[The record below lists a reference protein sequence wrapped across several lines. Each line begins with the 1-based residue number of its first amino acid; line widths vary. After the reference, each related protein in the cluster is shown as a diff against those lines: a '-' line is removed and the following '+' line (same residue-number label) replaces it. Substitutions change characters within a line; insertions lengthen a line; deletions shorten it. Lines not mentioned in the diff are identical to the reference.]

1 MKTVAKARD
10 SRRKIGL
17 FGEWLAVEYLKSI
30 GWQIEARGW
39 RFGRSSEIDIVAR
52 TDDAFL
58 VFVEVKT
65 RRVSSEWQ
73 EAAASAFDTI
83 TMKKQKRLAAMSQRY
98 ILQTRTKLSSCRFDV
113 IFVGVDPG
121 LYRQISSI
129 EQVFG
134 NHLPNSPTFS
144 KSPGVVDSPVL
155 TIEQHDSGLLTVSA
169 TSSDLTFSFNILH
182 VENALT

>member
-1 MKTVAKARD
+1 MKTVLKAND

-17 FGEWLAVEYLKSI
+17 FGEWLAAAYLKSL

-39 RFGRSSEIDIVAR
+39 RFGRSSEIDIVACI
-52 TDDAFL
+52 DDSFL

-65 RRVSSEWQ
+65 RRVSCEWQ

-83 TMKKQKRLAAMSQRY
+83 TMRKQNRLAAMSQRY
-98 ILQTRTKLSSCRFDV
+98 ILQTQSKLSSCRFDV
-113 IFVGVDPG
+113 VFVGVDPG

-129 EQVFG
+129 EHLFG
-134 NHLPNSPTFS
+134 NHNSSNCS

-169 TSSDLTFSFNILH
+169 TTNDLRFSSNVLH